1 MPLLLGVTLLCTRGL
16 LGGLLLLLVLLSLG
30 SGRLGQRL
38 LKDLQD
44 LFIFNLLFGLEL
56 GQIRCRGSC

>member
-1 MPLLLGVTLLCTRGL
+1 MPLLLGIAFLCTRGL

-38 LKDLQD
+38 FENLQD
-44 LFIFNLLFGLEL
+44 LFIFDLLFSLEL
-56 GQIRCRGSC
+56 G